1 MRQSNINNVKV
12 SVSKLS
18 ECREI
23 RDNAIT
29 KIVCPENPGGD
40 VACPALLNQD
50 HVKKYKN
57 CKQQSNEYAAA
68 PSAAFI
74 AESRSGHKR
83 SEAGRRGQER
93 AEAVRSGL
101 KRAGAGRRRQERAG
115 VGRSGQEQAG
125 VDRSAWQK
133 WS

>member
-74 AESRSGHKR
+74 AESSSGHKR

-93 AEAVRSGL
+93 AEAVRSGQ
-101 KRAGAGRRRQERAG
+101 KRA
-115 VGRSGQEQAG
+115 
-125 VDRSAWQK
+125 
-133 WS
+133 